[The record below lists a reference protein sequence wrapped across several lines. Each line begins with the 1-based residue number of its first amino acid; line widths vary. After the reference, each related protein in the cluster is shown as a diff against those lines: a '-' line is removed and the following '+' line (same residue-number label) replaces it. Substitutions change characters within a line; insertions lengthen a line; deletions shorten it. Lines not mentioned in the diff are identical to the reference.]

1 MIGTWVSN
9 EVELLLLQ
17 HPGTARHTLQSSAPD
32 ERAFATPLP
41 MLRLPSGTPR
51 SLLVRSKKAK
61 LPHYTHN
68 HAPCIRCMQNVAI
81 VHADTAG
88 AAVSA

>member
-17 HPGTARHTLQSSAPD
+17 HAGIARDSLQPSVPD
-32 ERAFATPLP
+32 ERASAAPLT

-51 SLLVRSKKAK
+51 SLLVRQ
-61 LPHYTHN
+61 
-68 HAPCIRCMQNVAI
+68 RQ
-81 VHADTAG
+81 
-88 AAVSA
+88 

>member
-17 HPGTARHTLQSSAPD
+17 HPGTARDTLQSSAPD
-32 ERAFATPLP
+32 ERATATPLP

-51 SLLVRSKKAK
+51 SLLVR
-61 LPHYTHN
+61 
-68 HAPCIRCMQNVAI
+68 
-81 VHADTAG
+81 
-88 AAVSA
+88 